1 MTRDLTDAAMVTQLA
16 DRPSLRAEVVGA
28 LRAALV
34 SGRMRPGVV
43 YSVPMLAA
51 EFGVSATPVREAMLD
66 LAKEGLVEAV
76 RNRGFRVTEPTD
88 RMLDEI
94 TELRALIEVP
104 TVARLA
110 HDAEP
115 DDLEALRPVAQQIIA
130 RAREGDLLGYLD
142 ADRRFHL
149 DLLALAGNLE
159 LVEVVRH
166 LRDRTRLYGLEQ
178 LVAQGRLI
186 ASAQEHDEL
195 LNALVARDVEQ
206 ARAVMARHIGHIRGI
221 WATGDD
227 QAGAAPNPTG
237 DAPAAASRNRL

>member
-1 MTRDLTDAAMVTQLA
+1 MAKDLTDAAVVTQLA

-34 SGRMRPGVV
+34 AGRMRPGVV

-110 HDAEP
+110 QDADPRE
-115 DDLEALRPVAQQIIA
+115 LEALRPVAEQIIE

-149 DLLALAGNLE
+149 QLLALADNLE

-178 LVAQGRLI
+178 LVAQGRLV
-186 ASAQEHDEL
+186 ASAEEHDEL
-195 LNALVARDVEQ
+195 LNALVARDVER

-221 WATGDD
+221 WATGAD
-227 QAGAAPNPTG
+227 QAGGAQGTHDDPGAEARGRP
-237 DAPAAASRNRL
+237 